1 MVLLRKKGKRR
12 KKKKK
17 TESQP
22 IIVCT
27 KLKIVINRAC
37 LKKNKKQLLPF
48 FLYKREFMT
57 KNLAVRNV
65 ICVYISEYGTN

>member
-1 MVLLRKKGKRR
+1 MVLLKI

-17 TESQP
+17 NQGENQP

-27 KLKIVINRAC
+27 ELKIVINRAC
-37 LKKNKKQLLPF
+37 LKTTKNNCCLF

-57 KNLAVRNV
+57 KNLAVKNV